1 MKAPFYK
8 GESLRAGLGPAPTNG
23 TVPSQRSA
31 QCAAPTKEEERS
43 PARRRRNFPT
53 KRETTARRVVAPYKN
68 MSNESGEKRGK
79 RAAYRHPHRLRRGAQ
94 RASAGRWRGN
104 RGASGRPPPT
114 GARIASTLSHHRN
127 PPWAVGS
134 ENGGAGVKPQHVKF
148 STFPGPLWAR
158 NKS

>member
-68 MSNESGEKRGK
+68 MSNESGEKRGR

-94 RASAGRWRGN
+94 RAPAGRRRGN

-114 GARIASTLSHHRN
+114 RAGNSSA
-127 PPWAVGS
+127 PPLQTQKYVGS